1 MKNNQ
6 HIIKQI
12 VNNKENSK
20 VNIQKNNIE
29 ETKIKKKRDIRKIL
43 LPMRKEN
50 NVSYKKNKSNI
61 EINYDSKANSN
72 LINKKLIFLNIRKKP
87 RYFNN
92 FNSHNNTER
101 SYTNNLQK
109 KKKLLKLSTN
119 DEIFAFYNR
128 KIDKTFLKPNK
139 KTNLNNQI
147 ESLTKTFSLKKD
159 NSLNNNEKSLE
170 LIEKFA
176 DNFRNKER
184 SESLKNV
191 LNMYKRYKSLS
202 SLSNKNKVNNSCSSI
217 TIVKNKSYYKKGENN
232 FFNIIHKKQ
241 NFEGNS
247 DYENKFPSPKNNLNS
262 YNYNNKENINIIN
275 INEDKNNKYKGKN
288 FKKYFLRKV
297 VREEK
302 CYIDQDGK
310 IHVVDFKQS
319 LIDDKNKSNAKK
331 KVKNN
336 KRKRSYKNS
345 KNKKI
350 NVEINQINNI
360 NSYNN
365 ISDIHSISDFK
376 KNENNKKFFE
386 RKAIN
391 NFTERN
397 EPDNLKIIGLTKKLT
412 KKNSNYKLYENKM
425 KHLPQKFE
433 PNIINNDNYFDRIT
447 HRNVHSFGKNYS
459 IYYSYKND
467 DLRND
472 YNCETK
478 KFIQNQNNIGYNN
491 INNYNY
497 KSNYDPYSDRRIFAQ
512 NNDNCSFYESKSL
525 SNYKEKFLK
534 QNNSQIKFFRNN
546 IFDINYTNNPNNDY
560 LYDEDLNNK
569 TFFKS
574 YILDYSYNNYNSKQ
588 NTGKISSYRLI
599 RIPKNKN

>member
-1 MKNNQ
+1 MKSNQ
-6 HIIKQI
+6 NIIKQI
-12 VNNKENSK
+12 VNNKENCK

-61 EINYDSKANSN
+61 ENNYDSKTNNN
-72 LINKKLIFLNIRKKP
+72 LINKKLIFLNIKKKP
-87 RYFNN
+87 KYFNN

-139 KTNLNNQI
+139 KTNLNNHI

-202 SLSNKNKVNNSCSSI
+202 SLSNKNNSCSSI

-412 KKNSNYKLYENKM
+412 KRNSNYKLYENKM
-425 KHLPQKFE
+425 KHLPQKLE

-478 KFIQNQNNIGYNN
+478 KIIQNQNNIGYNN

-525 SNYKEKFLK
+525 SNYKEKLLK